1 MSVPGESMRTT
12 GEIAPDARRRLGTTG
27 IHVHPV
33 ALGGATFGWTLSSGE
48 TTDILDRFVALGGNL
63 VDTAD
68 SYASGVGEQLIGSW
82 MRSRSNRDAVVVATK
97 IGQST
102 ELPGLS
108 SANIRQAVDAS
119 LTRLQTD
126 YIDVLYFHAPDPD
139 VPLIESLSAVEEL
152 IAAGKVRA
160 LGASNVTPHM
170 LLEARVASA
179 NGLPHIEAAAME
191 YSILH
196 RDIEPEFRPVIEAQ
210 GVSLMPYFVLAHGYL
225 GRHRALKSVD
235 PADVRLRRA
244 AEQANRHGSH
254 VLARLDEVAKEC
266 GVGVAALS
274 LAWVLHQPSVT
285 AAAVGVDSVADL
297 EQLMAA
303 AQLTLSLVQWARL
316 SDV

>member
-1 MSVPGESMRTT
+1 
-12 GEIAPDARRRLGTTG
+12 
-27 IHVHPV
+27 
-33 ALGGATFGWTLSSGE
+33 
-48 TTDILDRFVALGGNL
+48 
-63 VDTAD
+63 
-68 SYASGVGEQLIGSW
+68 

-97 IGQST
+97 IGHST

-108 SANIRQAVDAS
+108 SVNIRQAVDAS

-126 YIDVLYFHAPDPD
+126 YIDLLYFHDPDPN

-160 LGASNVTPHM
+160 LGASNFSPQM

-179 NGLPHIEAAAME
+179 NGLPHIEAAAMA
-191 YSILH
+191 YSVLH
-196 RDIEPEFRPVIEAQ
+196 RDIEPEFRPAIEAQ

-244 AEQANRHGSH
+244 AEEANRHGAQ
-254 VLARLDEVAKEC
+254 VLARLDDVAKEC

-274 LAWVLHQPSVT
+274 LAWALHQPSVT

-303 AQLTLSLVQWARL
+303 AQLTLSHVQWSRL

>member
-1 MSVPGESMRTT
+1 MRST
-12 GEIAPDARRRLGTTG
+12 GEISPDAPRRVGTTA
-27 IHVHPV
+27 IEVYPV
-33 ALGGATFGWTLSSGE
+33 ALGGATFGWKLSAGE
-48 TTDILDRFVALGGNL
+48 ATEILDRFVAHGGNL
-63 VDTAD
+63 IDTAD
-68 SYASGVGEQLIGSW
+68 SYASGVSEQVIGSW
-82 MRSRSNRDAVVVATK
+82 MRSRANRESVVVATK
-97 IGQST
+97 IGHST
-102 ELPGLS
+102 ELPGLA

-126 YIDVLYFHAPDPD
+126 YIDLLYFHGPDPD
-139 VPLIESLSAVEEL
+139 VSLIESLSAVEEL
-152 IAAGKVRA
+152 VTAGKVRA
-160 LGASNVTPHM
+160 LGASNFSPQL

-196 RDIEPEFRPVIEAQ
+196 RAIEPEFRPVVEAQ

-244 AEQANRHGSH
+244 AAQANRHGAQ
-254 VLARLDEVAKEC
+254 VLARLDEVAAEC

-297 EQLMAA
+297 DQLMAA
-303 AQLTLSLVQWARL
+303 AQLTLNHSQWARL
-316 SDV
+316 SGV

>member
-1 MSVPGESMRTT
+1 MDAPGESMRST
-12 GEIAPDARRRLGTTG
+12 GEISPVARRRVGTTA
-27 IHVHPV
+27 IAVHPV
-33 ALGGATFGWTLSSGE
+33 ALGGATFGWTLSAGE
-48 TTDILDRFVALGGNL
+48 TTDILDNFVALGGNL

-68 SYASGVGEQLIGSW
+68 SYSSGVSEQVIGSW
-82 MRSRSNRDAVVVATK
+82 MRSRANRDAVAVATK
-97 IGQST
+97 IGHST

-126 YIDVLYFHAPDPD
+126 YIDLLYFHRPDPD

-152 IAAGKVRA
+152 ITAGKVRA
-160 LGASNVTPHM
+160 LGASNFSPQL

-179 NGLPHIEAAAME
+179 DGLPHVEAAAME

-196 RDIEPEFRPVIEAQ
+196 REIEPEFRPLVEAQ

-225 GRHRALKSVD
+225 GRHRAIKSAD
-235 PADVRLRRA
+235 PSDVRLRRA
-244 AEQANRHGSH
+244 VEQANRHGSH
-254 VLARLDEVAKEC
+254 VVARLDDVSRETGA
-266 GVGVAALS
+266 GISALS

-285 AAAVGVDSVADL
+285 AAAVGVDSVSDL
-297 EQLMAA
+297 DELMAA
-303 AQLTLSLVQWARL
+303 AHLTLSLAQWASL

>member
-1 MSVPGESMRTT
+1 MDVPVESMGTT
-12 GEIAPDARRRLGTTG
+12 GEIDPAARRRVGTTD
-27 IHVHPV
+27 IRVHPV
-33 ALGGATFGWTLSSGE
+33 ALGGATFGWTLSAGE

-68 SYASGVGEQLIGSW
+68 AYASGVSEQVIGSW
-82 MRSRSNRDAVVVATK
+82 MRSRANRDAVVVATK
-97 IGQST
+97 IGHAP

-108 SANIRQAVDAS
+108 SAHIRQAVDAS
-119 LTRLQTD
+119 LERLQTD
-126 YIDVLYFHAPDPD
+126 YIDLLYFHGPDPD

-160 LGASNVTPHM
+160 LGASNFSPQL

-179 NGLPHIEAAAME
+179 DGLPHIEAAAME

-196 RDIEPEFRPVIEAQ
+196 RDIEPEFRPLVEAQ

-225 GRHRALKSVD
+225 GRHRAIKSAD
-235 PADVRLRRA
+235 PADLRLRRA
-244 AEQANRHGSH
+244 VDEANRHGSH
-254 VLARLDEVAKEC
+254 VLARLDEVSRET
-266 GVGVAALS
+266 GTGISALS

-285 AAAVGVDSVADL
+285 AAAVGVDDVSDL
-297 EQLMAA
+297 EELIDAA
-303 AQLTLSLVQWARL
+303 RLTLSLAQWASL

>member
-1 MSVPGESMRTT
+1 MEVPGESMRTT
-12 GEIAPDARRRLGTTG
+12 GEIAPDARRRLGTTD

-33 ALGGATFGWTLSSGE
+33 ALGGATFGWTLSAGE

-68 SYASGVGEQLIGSW
+68 SYSSGVSEQLIGSW

-97 IGQST
+97 IGHST

-108 SANIRQAVDAS
+108 SVNIRQAVDAS

-126 YIDVLYFHAPDPD
+126 YIDLLYFHDPDPN

-160 LGASNVTPHM
+160 LGASNFSPQM

-179 NGLPHIEAAAME
+179 NGLPHIEAAAMA
-191 YSILH
+191 YSVLH
-196 RDIEPEFRPVIEAQ
+196 RDIEPEFRPAIEAQ

-244 AEQANRHGSH
+244 AEEANRHGAQ
-254 VLARLDEVAKEC
+254 VLARLDDVAKEC

-274 LAWVLHQPSVT
+274 LAWALHQPSVT

-303 AQLTLSLVQWARL
+303 AQLTLSHVQWSRL

>member
-1 MSVPGESMRTT
+1 MFQGESMRTT
-12 GEIAPDARRRLGTTG
+12 GEIAPDARRRIGTTD
-27 IHVHPV
+27 IEVHPV
-33 ALGGATFGWTLSSGE
+33 ALGGATFGWTLSAGE
-48 TTDILDRFVALGGNL
+48 ATDILDRFVGHGGNL

-68 SYASGVGEQLIGSW
+68 SYASGISEQIIGTW
-82 MRSRSNRDAVVVATK
+82 MRTRANRDAVVVATK
-97 IGQST
+97 IGHST

-126 YIDVLYFHAPDPD
+126 YIDLLYFHGPDPD

-160 LGASNVTPHM
+160 LGASNFAPHM

-191 YSILH
+191 YSVLH

-225 GRHRALKSVD
+225 GRHRALKSAD

-244 AEQANRHGSH
+244 AKQANRHGSH
-254 VLARLDEVAKEC
+254 VLARLDDVAKEC

-285 AAAVGVDSVADL
+285 AAAVGVDTVADL
-297 EQLMAA
+297 HQLMAG
-303 AQLTLSLVQWARL
+303 AQLTLNLSQWARL
-316 SDV
+316 SDL